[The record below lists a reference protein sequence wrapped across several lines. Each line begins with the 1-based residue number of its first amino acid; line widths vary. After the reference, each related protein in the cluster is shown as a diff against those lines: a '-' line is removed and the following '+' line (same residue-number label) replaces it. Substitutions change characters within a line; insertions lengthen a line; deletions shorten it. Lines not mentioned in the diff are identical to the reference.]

1 MRIRLPSFLT
11 RDLPRKAVAVFF
23 AIMIWLAADSQLHE
37 FQSFRDVPV
46 SLNYDASRLAVERRT
61 QTATVTLRGA
71 RRRLSRVQTSD
82 ILVKAEV
89 PVVAEGVY
97 QCEIRLTADNV
108 KAPPGTRVDGLVPS
122 TLTVQVDRMVSK
134 SVPVKIKET
143 GELAPGYRVVQRALT
158 PPTVQATG
166 PSRVM
171 EGVEQVF
178 TEPVPLDE
186 TIVQNFDVGGVA
198 VALAPTVHCTP
209 ATVRVAYEIAK
220 FTGMQNFNELPV
232 LVLAVRGTEGLR
244 VKPLPAVSVMLS
256 GPKAS
261 LESLHASDVRPFV
274 DLSRATAPGRYPCPV
289 HVWVDPVYK
298 LSVEQVL
305 PADLEV
311 EIEGPAQEPAQGGTP
326 PGPAPAQEPPPV
338 PPGSKPA
345 NGSAP

>member
-1 MRIRLPSFLT
+1 MRIRLPSFLI

-37 FQSFRDVPV
+37 FQSFRDVPI
-46 SLNYDASRLAVERRT
+46 SLNYDANRIAVERRT

-71 RRRLSRVQTSD
+71 RRRLSRVQTPD
-82 ILVKAEV
+82 ILVTAEV

-143 GELAPGYRVVQRALT
+143 GELAPGYRIVQRVPT
-158 PPTVQATG
+158 PPVVQATG

-186 TIVQNFDVGGVA
+186 TIVQNFDVGGVK
-198 VALAPTVHCTP
+198 VALAPSVRCSP
-209 ATVRVAYEIAK
+209 AAVRVAYEVAK
-220 FTGMQNFNELPV
+220 FTGMQNFNDLPV
-232 LVLAVRGTEGLR
+232 LVLFARGMEGVH

-261 LESLHASDVRPFV
+261 LDSLHASDVRPFV
-274 DLSRATAPGRYPCPV
+274 DVSRAAAPGRYPCPV

-305 PADLEV
+305 PADIEV
-311 EIEGPAQEPAQGGTP
+311 EID
-326 PGPAPAQEPPPV
+326 GPAPAPAEGGSPPSQTPAPGASTPPPGDKPGNGA
-338 PPGSKPA
+338 PP
-345 NGSAP
+345 